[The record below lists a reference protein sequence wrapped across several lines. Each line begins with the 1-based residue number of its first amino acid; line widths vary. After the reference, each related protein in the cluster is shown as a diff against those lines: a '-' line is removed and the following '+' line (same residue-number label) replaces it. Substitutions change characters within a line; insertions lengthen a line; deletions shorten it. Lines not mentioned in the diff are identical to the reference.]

1 LDVLIVI
8 LPIRSLWAIQ
18 VSLRKRI
25 ALILIISLGAI
36 VVLISCIRLKIL
48 LEFQTES
55 VDFTY
60 VLGKLI
66 IISVIELEVAIM
78 AANAPSLKIL
88 FQTWLGLKSHNG
100 SRKTTTKALGD
111 SSRSGKKHNDL
122 GYAVD
127 CTNHVPM
134 KTHHTVHEHRLQH
147 SDSEEQLWKQDSGII
162 LNQQVGGIMVDR
174 SVNVEVSRGSVAGQV
189 PRNDHSPGDRTSLA
203 SSGNEASLSS
213 NQDEKK
219 FRNNF
224 DAV

>member
-1 LDVLIVI
+1 M
-8 LPIRSLWAIQ
+8 
-18 VSLRKRI
+18 
-25 ALILIISLGAI
+25 IISLGAV
-36 VVLISCIRLKIL
+36 VVLISCIRLSIL
-48 LEFQTES
+48 LEFQKKTA
-55 VDFTY
+55 DFTY

-88 FQTWLGLKSHNG
+88 FQTWLGLKTQNG
-100 SRKTTTKALGD
+100 SRKSNTKGGLGE
-111 SSRSGKKHNDL
+111 SSRSGKTKHNDL

-134 KTHHTVHEHRLQH
+134 KNRDKQVTVHEHRLQH

-162 LNQQVGGIMVDR
+162 LNQQGGGIMVDR
-174 SVNVEVSRGSVAGQV
+174 SVNVEVTRHSNGGRQ
-189 PRNDHSPGDRTSLA
+189 PRSDVDLADRTSSA

-213 NQDEKK
+213 NPDEKK